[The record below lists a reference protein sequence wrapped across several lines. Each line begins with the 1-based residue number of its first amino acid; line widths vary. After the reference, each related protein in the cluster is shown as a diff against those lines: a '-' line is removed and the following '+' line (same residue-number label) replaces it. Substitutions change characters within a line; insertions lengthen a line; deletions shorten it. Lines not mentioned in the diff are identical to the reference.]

1 VKTSRPLII
10 LTLVLWPALCLA
22 GARHFTFLYEAT
34 TSAPGSVEMEN
45 WVTFQTGKDQERFS
59 QVDFR
64 HEFEFGITDKLQ
76 LSVYVADW
84 QYQSGFASQRSGFA
98 YSASAVEAIYNLSNP
113 VADPVGFSI
122 YEEVKVGDRLV
133 ESESKLIAQKNFGP
147 LIAAYNATLEAVW
160 QGDHLQER
168 EGEFQ
173 QAFGLSYEFSP
184 MFSAG
189 IEALHE
195 IVFEEWGDG
204 ETVQNVFVGP
214 NISVRR
220 GPCFATVTALVQA
233 TQTAAEPDVQV
244 RTIVGIAF

>member
-1 VKTSRPLII
+1 
-10 LTLVLWPALCLA
+10 
-22 GARHFTFLYEAT
+22 
-34 TSAPGSVEMEN
+34 MEN

-113 VADPVGFSI
+113 VADPVGFSL
-122 YEEVKVGDRLV
+122 YEEVKVGDRLI

-184 MFSAG
+184 MFSVG

-204 ETVQNVFVGP
+204 ETVQNFFVGP

-220 GPCFATVTALVQA
+220 GRCFATVTALAQA
-233 TQTAAEPDVQV
+233 TQTVAEPDVQV